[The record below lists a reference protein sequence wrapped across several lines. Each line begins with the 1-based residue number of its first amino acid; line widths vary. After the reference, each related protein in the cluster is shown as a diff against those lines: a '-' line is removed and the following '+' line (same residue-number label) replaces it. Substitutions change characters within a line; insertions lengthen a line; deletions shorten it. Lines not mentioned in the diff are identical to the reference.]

1 MMKMYEILKK
11 REGINAV
18 GHFSYPV
25 LRRMLVL
32 ILPFFKKDKNLL
44 STYYSQ
50 IGAKSWKNESLF
62 STQR

>member
-1 MMKMYEILKK
+1 MKMNIYKK

-32 ILPFFKKDKNLL
+32 ILRF
-44 STYYSQ
+44 
-50 IGAKSWKNESLF
+50 A
-62 STQR
+62 

>member
-1 MMKMYEILKK
+1 MIESIIMKMYDILNK

-32 ILPFFKKDKNLL
+32 ILPF
-44 STYYSQ
+44 
-50 IGAKSWKNESLF
+50 A
-62 STQR
+62 